1 LYFFIV
7 GNEKCGTSAL
17 AEWIV
22 SNGWAKYLGGRKG
35 IKEPNI
41 LTTSDFQLPW
51 VDPDHHVLDAST
63 GYALNSVA
71 LSRLP
76 QKRCKVIFCIR
87 NAFHR
92 AWSSYKFKKLISMG
106 EGSFLRT
113 VPDSMVTNSHEPED
127 LLSLLCKAQATH
139 YPPKVRSKI
148 REYCHKEYADIRD
161 TNFIERCNYELDF
174 FLSYRFFPIV
184 NVLEGSFYTYPIRN
198 IVEFVDLENFT
209 IISVSELSK
218 PKKMSKFIN
227 ANFGKIENVGPLP
240 EVLRTT
246 EFDIGEAKPDFS
258 CSSFDNLRRMFASDY
273 RNFMGELE
281 RAQIDPSLID
291 QNKLVEFL

>member
-1 LYFFIV
+1 MYFFIV

-22 SNGWAKYLGGRKG
+22 SNGWAKYLGGGKG
-35 IKEPNI
+35 IKEPNL

-51 VDPDHHVLDAST
+51 VDPDHHILDAST

-106 EGSFLRT
+106 EESFLRT
-113 VPDSMVTNSHEPED
+113 MPDSMVHNSHEPGD
-127 LLSLLCKAQATH
+127 LLSRLCKAQATH
-139 YPPKVRSKI
+139 HPPKMRSKI

-161 TNFIERCNYELDF
+161 TKFIDRCNYELDF

-184 NVLEGSFYTYPIRN
+184 NVLEASFYTYPIRN
-198 IVEFVDLENFT
+198 IVEFVDLDNFT
-209 IISVSELSK
+209 ILSVSELSK
-218 PKKMSKFIN
+218 PKKRSKFVSQ
-227 ANFGKIENVGPLP
+227 NFGVMENYGPIPAKLA
-240 EVLRTT
+240 TN
-246 EFDIGEAKPDFS
+246 EFDVGETKPNFS
-258 CSSFDNLRRMFASDY
+258 CSSFDNLRRLFASDY
-273 RNFMGELE
+273 RNFKYELE
-281 RAQIDPSLID
+281 RAQIDQSLVD
-291 QNKLVEFL
+291 QDKLVEFL